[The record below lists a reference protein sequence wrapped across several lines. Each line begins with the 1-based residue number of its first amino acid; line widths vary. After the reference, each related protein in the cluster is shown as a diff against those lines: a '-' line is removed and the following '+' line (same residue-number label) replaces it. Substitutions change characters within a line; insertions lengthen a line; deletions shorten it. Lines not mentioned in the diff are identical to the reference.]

1 MVWRCAGHHSP
12 HGELLV
18 QQHALQLV
26 KTKILAT
33 HKVRQLHTKINEIL
47 YSLISSIASLSACWM
62 YESESLLANLHHLQ
76 YGGMLHNVL
85 TVSNYN
91 DWVSD
96 QNLLLATHLFYIC
109 WKVLDHWKH

>member
-1 MVWRCAGHHSP
+1 
-12 HGELLV
+12 
-18 QQHALQLV
+18 
-26 KTKILAT
+26 
-33 HKVRQLHTKINEIL
+33 
-47 YSLISSIASLSACWM
+47 M
-62 YESESLLANLHHLQ
+62 YESESLLANLYHLQ

-96 QNLLLATHLFYIC
+96 QNLLLTTHLFYIC